1 MTNGVESG
9 AESGAESGLKSLG
22 PRLQEL
28 VRHIQDDVHAAGKA
42 AAKAAL
48 REAVLGTP
56 VKTGRA
62 RANWQVGQGS
72 APDGTLEATD
82 AEGLETIAKGDAVI
96 DAAAPG
102 ERLVIAK
109 HLDYVRRL
117 NDGDASRA
125 GAGFMEKAAMAARA
139 VLREG

>member
-1 MTNGVESG
+1 MTNGVTNG

-62 RANWQVGQGS
+62 RANWQVGQGNRFP
-72 APDGTLEATD
+72 ALGAGGGYP
-82 AEGLETIAKGDAVI
+82 ETASRRPR
-96 DAAAPG
+96 DAASSG
-102 ERLVIAK
+102 
-109 HLDYVRRL
+109 
-117 NDGDASRA
+117 
-125 GAGFMEKAAMAARA
+125 
-139 VLREG
+139 